1 MERCTII
8 LDVVASHALWIWHS
22 FFGIAWS
29 HNDINMLSARRY
41 SLGMQKHS
49 SGYEINSH
57 AYNKAYY
64 LAESI
69 YLDWSTLGERNWSTL
84 RKTIRAPKEEKN
96 KRFINNKKLARG
108 MWSGNLVCCNL
119 VVLLFGKL
127 LEHGALT
134 PCGR

>member
-1 MERCTII
+1 
-8 LDVVASHALWIWHS
+8 
-22 FFGIAWS
+22 
-29 HNDINMLSARRY
+29 
-41 SLGMQKHS
+41 MQKHS